1 MGDRTLQLVDLQI
14 HCDSELSSSKPFQ
27 GPWQI
32 SKIHLDKRMSK
43 KSQNKKL
50 MKKAFFNNNFK
61 IFFKITR
68 IFFIQRKWLLAQ
80 ELVKQNN
87 LEILYIM
94 KVTFHISRVRFHV
107 NCIWTVFWKK
117 KRYFIPTDYS
127 KVNSRWILLFN
138 HRNYKKSL
146 EII

>member
-1 MGDRTLQLVDLQI
+1 MGDGTLQLVDLQI

-68 IFFIQRKWLLAQ
+68 IF
-80 ELVKQNN
+80 
-87 LEILYIM
+87 
-94 KVTFHISRVRFHV
+94 
-107 NCIWTVFWKK
+107 
-117 KRYFIPTDYS
+117 
-127 KVNSRWILLFN
+127 LFSVSGYW
-138 HRNYKKSL
+138 HKS
-146 EII
+146 